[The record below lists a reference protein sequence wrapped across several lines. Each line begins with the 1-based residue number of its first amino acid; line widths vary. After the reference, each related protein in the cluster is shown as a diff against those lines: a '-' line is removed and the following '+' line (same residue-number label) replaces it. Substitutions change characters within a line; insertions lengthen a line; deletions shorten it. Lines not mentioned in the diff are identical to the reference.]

1 MKNGADPLNGKTIE
15 KCLMEAHI
23 DIPQLTS
30 LRREFENNDGR
41 RVDGVPQET
50 LL

>member
-1 MKNGADPLNGKTIE
+1 MKNEADPLNKKKKK
-15 KCLMEAHI
+15 KCLMEAHF